1 MVVMEVSV
9 QTAVD
14 EAEADRVEQLVE
26 TLANDIIPSLSEA
39 AGVSGTD
46 LAARLM
52 AELGYIVGFTSH
64 PADALD
70 VQQLGPE
77 RGQALLHLPFWRL
90 MLVPHHGRV
99 IRWGQRAS
107 VEIAIGGQ
115 GPVGDLHVG
124 DRQQG
129 DNRVRIEVGEV
140 ARRQV
145 PPPVRSQGSE

>member
-1 MVVMEVSV
+1 MASTVIEV
-9 QTAVD
+9 ALKDLD

-70 VQQLGPE
+70 VLVAA
-77 RGQALLHLPFWRL
+77 GQAVRTGIGEAEALSSAESTEGVEEAEAEAPKANRSKSGGSLH
-90 MLVPHHGRV
+90 
-99 IRWGQRAS
+99 
-107 VEIAIGGQ
+107 
-115 GPVGDLHVG
+115 
-124 DRQQG
+124 
-129 DNRVRIEVGEV
+129 
-140 ARRQV
+140 
-145 PPPVRSQGSE
+145 

>member
-1 MVVMEVSV
+1 MASTVIEV
-9 QTAVD
+9 ALKDLD

-70 VQQLGPE
+70 VLVAT
-77 RGQALLHLPFWRL
+77 GQAVRTGISEAEALSSAEPTEATEDTETELPKASRTKPGGSLH
-90 MLVPHHGRV
+90 
-99 IRWGQRAS
+99 
-107 VEIAIGGQ
+107 
-115 GPVGDLHVG
+115 
-124 DRQQG
+124 
-129 DNRVRIEVGEV
+129 
-140 ARRQV
+140 
-145 PPPVRSQGSE
+145 

>member
-1 MVVMEVSV
+1 MASTVIEV
-9 QTAVD
+9 ALKDLD

-70 VQQLGPE
+70 VLVAT
-77 RGQALLHLPFWRL
+77 GQAVRTGISEAEALSSSEPTEGAEEGEADLP
-90 MLVPHHGRV
+90 
-99 IRWGQRAS
+99 RADRTKP
-107 VEIAIGGQ
+107 GGSY
-115 GPVGDLHVG
+115 H
-124 DRQQG
+124 
-129 DNRVRIEVGEV
+129 
-140 ARRQV
+140 
-145 PPPVRSQGSE
+145 